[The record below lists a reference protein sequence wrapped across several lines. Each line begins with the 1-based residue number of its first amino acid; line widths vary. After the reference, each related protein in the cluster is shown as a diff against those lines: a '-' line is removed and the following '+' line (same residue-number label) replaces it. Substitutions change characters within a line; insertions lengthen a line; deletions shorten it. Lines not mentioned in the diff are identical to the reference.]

1 MEMQYDLIVIGAGPG
16 GYPAA
21 IRAAQGGKKVAVVEK
36 GRLGGT
42 CLNNGCIPVKT
53 LLHSSGLYRKM
64 REASGEGIRVTD
76 VQLDGAALH
85 KRQKEVIQ
93 TLQEGIAL
101 QFKKNKIAL
110 YQGKAVITEEN
121 CVMVTSEADGQT
133 SRLTARHILIAAG
146 SEPAML
152 PIPGISSPGV
162 ENSTSILSGERLY
175 DHLIIIGGGVIG
187 MEFAQFYSDLGKKV
201 TVLEAMDRI
210 LPGMDKEISQNLK
223 MIMKKRGVDI
233 HASAM
238 VQEIAADPEGGLT
251 CRYAEKDKPAQAQGG
266 LVLIA
271 TGRRACTEGLFA
283 ADASEAVT
291 SMAME
296 RGRIQVNGRFE
307 TSVPG
312 IYAIG
317 DVTGGIQ
324 LAHAATAQ
332 GRNAVAAM
340 AGKEPSIDLSVIP
353 GCVYTDP
360 EIGCAGITAD
370 EAKAAGLEII
380 SRKYVMGANGKSVL
394 SGQERGFIKIVA
406 ASDTHR
412 ILGAQMMCAR
422 ATDMISQF
430 SAAIVNGLTL
440 EDLARVVFPH
450 PTFSEAIGEAA
461 R

>member
-1 MEMQYDLIVIGAGPG
+1 
-16 GYPAA
+16 
-21 IRAAQGGKKVAVVEK
+21 
-36 GRLGGT
+36 
-42 CLNNGCIPVKT
+42 
-53 LLHSSGLYRKM
+53 
-64 REASGEGIRVTD
+64 
-76 VQLDGAALH
+76 
-85 KRQKEVIQ
+85 
-93 TLQEGIAL
+93 
-101 QFKKNKIAL
+101 
-110 YQGKAVITEEN
+110 
-121 CVMVTSEADGQT
+121 
-133 SRLTARHILIAAG
+133 
-146 SEPAML
+146 
-152 PIPGISSPGV
+152 
-162 ENSTSILSGERLY
+162 
-175 DHLIIIGGGVIG
+175 
-187 MEFAQFYSDLGKKV
+187 
-201 TVLEAMDRI
+201 
-210 LPGMDKEISQNLK
+210 MDKEISQNLK

-238 VQEIAADPEGGLT
+238 VQEIAADPEGGLICSYT
-251 CRYAEKDKPAQAQGG
+251 EKDKPAQAQGG

-283 ADASEAVT
+283 ADASEDVK
-291 SMAME
+291 SMAMD